1 MDCLVLEVLDY
12 RLDVLKILND
22 AIILM
27 ARSLK
32 KMPSGGVSKW
42 KVLKKSLGN
51 QQRSVLSLS
60 LSCVL
65 GVSLSAQP
73 SLLPM
78 FDDMFNEAIHQ
89 LVQWGGIF
97 VDEISE
103 YVPFYLYII
112 ISNMNGISVAFAFW
126 NMELLR

>member
-1 MDCLVLEVLDY
+1 
-12 RLDVLKILND
+12 
-22 AIILM
+22 
-27 ARSLK
+27 
-32 KMPSGGVSKW
+32 
-42 KVLKKSLGN
+42 
-51 QQRSVLSLS
+51 
-60 LSCVL
+60 
-65 GVSLSAQP
+65 
-73 SLLPM
+73 M